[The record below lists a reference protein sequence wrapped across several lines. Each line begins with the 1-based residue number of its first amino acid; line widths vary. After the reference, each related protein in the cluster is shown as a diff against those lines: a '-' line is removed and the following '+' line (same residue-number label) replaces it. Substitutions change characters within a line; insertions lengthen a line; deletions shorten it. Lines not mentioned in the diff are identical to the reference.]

1 MNSVFLGNI
10 INKQKLEN
18 AQNFNKHY
26 TTNLIVLAIIF
37 GARLIEIFLLIKM
50 YISYKIEN
58 VCGKIN

>member
-37 GARLIEIFLLIKM
+37 GAILIEIFLLIKM